1 MLSGINIWIG
11 VQSLNCLV
19 VKITLSRRQ
28 MASIT
33 SVLFTQDS
41 IHENAYS
48 LQFWGS
54 LLHEWKKNGR
64 KGERSTTEVQLRWG
78 RGFLWAA
85 YMSTTGLSQSLQMPA
100 YWTTCSCY
108 VPILPKWS
116 TRPLLGVIVTF
127 SSLQSSHSPQFV
139 CSLFFAIG
147 KNVFA
152 SFQRQRVPKM
162 FSLRHKHV
170 A

>member
-11 VQSLNCLV
+11 VQSLNCLL

-33 SVLFTQDS
+33 FCAVYTRFNSWKCILSTVLGL
-41 IHENAYS
+41 S
-48 LQFWGS
+48 LTRVK
-54 LLHEWKKNGR
+54 ENGR
-64 KGERSTTEVQLRWG
+64 KGERNRTEVQPRRG

-100 YWTTCSCY
+100 FWTMCSCY

-116 TRPLLGVIVTF
+116 TRPLLGMIATF
-127 SSLQSSHSPQFV
+127 SCLQSSHSPQFV
-139 CSLFFAIG
+139 SSLFFAIG
-147 KNVFA
+147 KNIFA